1 MWPELLR
8 LPEAMP
14 GQRQPIHD
22 AAERGDLAAVRAE
35 LAKGVS
41 TEVQDEGYCQTPLH
55 RAAIKGEV
63 EVVLELIKANANLEA
78 KRSVRAACARAS
90 RDAAPR

>member
-1 MWPELLR
+1 
-8 LPEAMP
+8 MP
-14 GQRQPIHD
+14 GGQRQPIHD

-55 RAAIKGEV
+55 RAAI
-63 EVVLELIKANANLEA
+63 NLA
-78 KRSVRAACARAS
+78 DPFV
-90 RDAAPR
+90 PRPFVQA